1 MSSISN
7 NRNQDRLRHLHG
19 DGDRNYSAPGIGGAA
34 GSDAQ
39 QTDAPS
45 DDPISVAL
53 HMEALDQ
60 NVVES
65 NHKVS
70 SAISFVQTQNEILSK
85 YSNTFVKIAELRDGS
100 LPNSEES
107 PDPEPA
113 TQYKSLVGGLPK
125 VDEARFNNEKL
136 FNADPLRVS
145 IYNNVPEPHV
155 SAVDLD
161 RPNLSKITKVTRD
174 VGIPVPLTNIELEAL
189 PDPWLDEALAS
200 LGDLIFSNK
209 EQEMQLEEIRETL
222 RTGVQEDVRGM
233 EAPPQAQQ
241 LVEEAGRLLLSSL
254 DTGNAYKVQ
263 AHLTYGAVYAMLG

>member
-1 MSSISN
+1 
-7 NRNQDRLRHLHG
+7 
-19 DGDRNYSAPGIGGAA
+19 
-34 GSDAQ
+34 
-39 QTDAPS
+39 
-45 DDPISVAL
+45 
-53 HMEALDQ
+53 MEALDQ

-100 LPNSEES
+100 LPISEES

-189 PDPWLDEALAS
+189 PDPWLDEALAF

-209 EQEMQLEEIRETL
+209 EQEIQLEEIRETL

-263 AHLTYGAVYAMLG
+263 AHLTYGAVYAMLR